1 MITIGVG
8 VSRVRNLLKAV
19 KEDSFITDRFIY
31 SVIIKYA
38 KLYIKRED
46 DKNRIMRMSTLF
58 SRIPCMELIETDSV
72 EACCIGIS
80 TGCTIKRTKDKI
92 PNLMDGSFG
101 PIIRTVASLDLS
113 EQLNLTEP
121 ATYLTISSLLT
132 FKYNKTKYF
141 WYLDGYLYFPNL
153 PWEAVMIEGIF
164 EDDIA
169 GFVCNSEETCVVRQ
183 DQNLIVPDFMFAE
196 IEQGVLN
203 DMRGVLNIPQD
214 PADDKQNSQR

>member
-58 SRIPCMELIETDSV
+58 SKIPCVPLIETDSV
-72 EACCIGIS
+72 EACCIGIA
-80 TGCTIKRTKDKI
+80 TGCTIKRTKDRI

-101 PIIRTVASLDLS
+101 PIIRIVASLDIS
-113 EQLNLTEP
+113 EKVFITDP
-121 ATYLTISSLLT
+121 ITYLSITNSST
-132 FKYNKTKYF
+132 YKYNKTKYF
-141 WYLDGYLYFPNL
+141 WHLDGYLFFPNL
-153 PWEAVMIEGIF
+153 DWEAVMVDGIF
-164 EDDIA
+164 EDDVS
-169 GFVCNSEETCVVRQ
+169 GFKCDSEETCLVRQ
-183 DQNLIVPDFMFAE
+183 DQNLIVPDYLFAE
-196 IEQGVLN
+196 IEQAVLN

>member
-31 SVIIKYA
+31 SVITKYA
-38 KLYIKRED
+38 KMYIKRED

-58 SRIPCMELIETDSV
+58 SKIPCVELIETDAV

-80 TGCTIKRTKDKI
+80 TGCIIKRTKDRI

-113 EQLNLTEP
+113 ENVYITDP
-121 ATYLTISSLLT
+121 VTYLSITNSSN

-141 WYLDGYLYFPNL
+141 WHLDGYLFFPNL
-153 PWEAVMIEGIF
+153 DWEGVMIDGIF
-164 EDDIA
+164 EDSVA
-169 GFVCNSEETCVVRQ
+169 GFACNSEDTCLVKQ
-183 DQNLIVPDFMFAE
+183 DQNLIIPDYLFAE
-196 IEQGVLN
+196 IEQAVLN
-203 DMRGVLNIPQD
+203 DMRGTLNIPQD